1 MVRIL
6 LTHPHRLYPPLSS
19 SCHVNSWSTSADTTV
34 NSVQAV
40 SLSPYWPVR
49 CISHRALLF
58 RLFNVFEC
66 HNSLQSMMATPSGF
80 EPELCE
86 SKSHVL
92 PLHQGAMYKP
102 HGCYSYSHSQFL
114 KILHIFSHC
123 YNNCCECDFMVL
135 I

>member
-58 RLFNVFEC
+58 RLFDVFEY

-92 PLHQGAMYKP
+92 PLHQGAIFQVALTMTVKVNI
-102 HGCYSYSHSQFL
+102 FL
-114 KILHIFSHC
+114 INLALLQCLLYATYF
-123 YNNCCECDFMVL
+123 L
-135 I
+135 L